1 MHIKQHNMVF
11 VTVAISSYVW
21 LLFLSML
28 VLKSVFLGMLLH
40 DKIKTLYQRQGNL
53 LFFVN

>member
-1 MHIKQHNMVF
+1 MVF

-40 DKIKTLYQRQGNL
+40 DKIK
-53 LFFVN
+53 LFIKDKEIYYFL